1 MNTNDFIIITDR
13 LKRLK
18 DLWSDVALARL
29 LGIKQPSFA
38 ERKGRGSLP
47 YKEIIELCGQEGISL
62 DWLFTGEGSIWRPSR
77 DDHDQAPPGRDDF
90 VYVPVTSVKPDSGA
104 ESPADN
110 DVELTVGFSREWIQ
124 RHGDPKHMSLTK
136 VTGDSMEPTL
146 LSGDIVLVNRNLN
159 SIDPQGGIYAI
170 TLDNIATIKRLQII
184 HLKGLIRI
192 ISDNPKYESLEASP
206 DQITVN
212 GRVICFARTI
222 EK

>member
-1 MNTNDFIIITDR
+1 MYKNNFIEITDR

-18 DLWSDVALARL
+18 DLWSDVALAKL

-47 YKEIIELCGQEGISL
+47 YKEIIELCGQERISL
-62 DWLFTGEGSIWRPSR
+62 DWLFTGEGPIRRTSKG
-77 DDHDQAPPGRDDF
+77 DHDQAPPSRDDF
-90 VYVPVTSVKPDSGA
+90 VYIPVTSGKLDSGA

-110 DVELTVGFSREWIQ
+110 DVELMVGFRRQWIQ

-146 LSGDIVLVNRNLN
+146 LSGDIVLVNRNMN
-159 SIDPQGGIYAI
+159 SIDPQGGIYSI
-170 TLDNIATIKRLQII
+170 TLDSVATIKRLQII